1 MVTVVVI
8 GLQVVAMCTWVAV
21 LYFGYFYIQS
31 TEMEAWRQ
39 VLLNGLNSTIWGIS
53 LEFLNFIIFYK
64 VNLTLT
70 PSLTLTLNLTLTL
83 TLTLRLSCLAS
94 RLTICR
100 WRPERTRSL
109 AFSQPAPLLL
119 SFLLSL

>member
-70 PSLTLTLNLTLTL
+70 PSLTLTLNLTLTCAALGAAL
-83 TLTLRLSCLAS
+83 TPSSAATWLGFGFGLGG
-94 RLTICR
+94 
-100 WRPERTRSL
+100 
-109 AFSQPAPLLL
+109 
-119 SFLLSL
+119 

>member
-83 TLTLRLSCLAS
+83 TLTLTLPR
-94 RLTICR
+94 
-100 WRPERTRSL
+100 
-109 AFSQPAPLLL
+109 
-119 SFLLSL
+119 

>member
-83 TLTLRLSCLAS
+83 TLTLTLI
-94 RLTICR
+94 LTLTLTLMLT
-100 WRPERTRSL
+100 P
-109 AFSQPAPLLL
+109 P
-119 SFLLSL
+119 